1 MSKLDVRGAGFTTML
16 ERECIAM
23 LNYAFANGLT
33 VSPDIARALEEFK
46 DEHRKAEER
55 LEETSG
61 DIVISAA
68 GKAEVLTTIHNEL
81 AEIVKPAKP
90 QTILL
95 IADETEKKR
104 LFFFIGKVPMIRHMM
119 FVAIISL
126 ASLIA
131 ISLSSDI
138 TGEQVVKSMFELNG
152 MRLLMVQAILLA
164 SAALGASFVILYKA
178 NSYITAGTFDP
189 KYESSYWVRL
199 IVGLISGI
207 ILTQLIPLDLDK
219 LGEEMAMT
227 TAISDHAAAS
237 KAMLRVTLALLGGFS
252 ANLVYNILNRL
263 VETVQALII
272 PDPVIDPLIQEKLF
286 QDKYTEKLLRY
297 QNKITANAAQVH
309 MKLMEDGN
317 QNHAKINE
325 IVGDFVQDV
334 ADTQSP

>member
-1 MSKLDVRGAGFTTML
+1 MGNLGDRQAGFITIL
-16 ERECIAM
+16 EKECVAM
-23 LNYAFANGLT
+23 LNYGFANGLT

-46 DEHRKAEER
+46 HERREAEEG
-55 LEETSG
+55 LEDAAENS
-61 DIVISAA
+61 VLSPA
-68 GKAEVLTTIHNEL
+68 GKAEVLATIHNAL
-81 AEIVKPAKP
+81 VEIVKPAKP

-95 IADETEKKR
+95 IADETERKS
-104 LFFFIGKVPMIRHMM
+104 LFFFIGKVPLIRQMM

-138 TGEQVVKSMFELNG
+138 SGEQVVKSMFELNG
-152 MRLLMVQAILLA
+152 MKLLMVQAILLA

-219 LGEEMAMT
+219 LEEGMALT
-227 TAISDHAAAS
+227 TALPGPAVAS

-286 QDKYTEKLLRY
+286 QDKYNEKLLRY
-297 QNKITANAAQVH
+297 QNKITADAAQVH
-309 MKLMEDGN
+309 RKLMEEGN

-325 IVGDFVQDV
+325 IVGGFVQDV
-334 ADTQSP
+334 ADTHTS